1 MEKVWRIV
9 YSAVFFCSFKP
20 LSPQVLL
27 TVREGV
33 ELQPHAW
40 RAQPWLQ
47 TRSDLGILS

>member
-33 ELQPHAW
+33 ELQPM
-40 RAQPWLQ
+40 
-47 TRSDLGILS
+47 SGDDLNRGCGPCQI